1 MRLNESRLR
10 AIIKEEYDRV
20 TPTRSG
26 QRMTEARA
34 RYLAEEVMKEGRGW
48 AMFSGVMSKVYK
60 KLSPEQGW
68 SQWFD
73 DTTKEYVEAAEEAGK
88 KFDAEQKA
96 KLQAAA
102 QAAKD
107 EMSKIQE
114 KLNAEAKEAL
124 TKAVQAY
131 KAKALPSAIQ
141 SYQKLHA
148 TVDEAADVKLSDEA
162 IEKRATESAEH
173 AIGTAIIAAI
183 GSANSPN

>member
-1 MRLNESRLR
+1 
-10 AIIKEEYDRV
+10 
-20 TPTRSG
+20 
-26 QRMTEARA
+26 MTEARA
-34 RYLAEEVMKEGRGW
+34 RYLAEGVIKEGRGF
-48 AMFSGVMSKVYK
+48 AVFKGVLSKLYQ

-102 QAAKD
+102 QAAKT

-124 TKAVQAY
+124 TKAVQEY
-131 KAKALPSAIQ
+131 QAKALPSAIQ
-141 SYQKLHA
+141 SYQKLHTTVNEA
-148 TVDEAADVKLSDEA
+148 TDVKLSDEV
-162 IEKRATESAEH
+162 IEEQATESANK
-173 AIGTAIIAAI
+173 AIAAAITAAI
-183 GSANSPN
+183 GSANSSN